1 MKFAKMQGT
10 GNDYIYV
17 NCFDESIDDPPA
29 AAKFLSDRHF
39 GIGSDGL
46 VLILPSDRADF
57 KMDIYNS
64 DGSRAKMCGNA
75 ARCVAKYVCDSK
87 MTDKD
92 MISLETLSG
101 IKYINIY
108 KTDGKVTS
116 AQVNMGSPMLESRDI
131 PALIESDTV
140 ISRQLEVG
148 GKVYF
153 VTCRFHGQPALRGF
167 L

>member
-1 MKFAKMQGT
+1 MSTVLMNRST
-10 GNDYIYV
+10 TLPLRRN
-17 NCFDESIDDPPA
+17 
-29 AAKFLSDRHF
+29 FLSDRHF
-39 GIGSDGL
+39 GIGADGL

-57 KMDIYNS
+57 RMDIYNS

-116 AQVNMGSPMLESRDI
+116 AQVNMGHQCWKKQGIFPRLLNRT
-131 PALIESDTV
+131 P
-140 ISRQLEVG
+140 
-148 GKVYF
+148 
-153 VTCRFHGQPALRGF
+153 
-167 L
+167 